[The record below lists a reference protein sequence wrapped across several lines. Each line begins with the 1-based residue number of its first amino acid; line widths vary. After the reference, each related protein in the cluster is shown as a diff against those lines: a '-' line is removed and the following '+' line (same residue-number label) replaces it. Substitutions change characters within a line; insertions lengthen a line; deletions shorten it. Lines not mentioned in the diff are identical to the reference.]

1 MLRLRLLFTLVK
13 IDEANIQSVDPV
25 DVDVFYLFLT

>member
-13 IDEANIQSVDPV
+13 IDEANIQSVDTV